1 MKAKNKIDSTELINA
16 TIAGSLIK
24 VEKLIPTCDV
34 NESNSLG
41 NTPLMLAR
49 NLEIIKALINA
60 GARINDRNH
69 DNDTALII
77 AVKNNLQS
85 KVQLLLGYS
94 QTDIYVRNN
103 DGNIALTYA
112 KEGSVI
118 QKILIDESHKQAAK
132 IISKNYLA
140 KPPIN
145 DDEEMQNIDN
155 IQYHAPQQSDLII
168 PAFLSDLVDEQLALA
183 PIPKNNAV
191 PSASIVNTQI
201 NSIIIGLQNNVSGDT
216 AALIFAREDKLD
228 INIIRELIKAN
239 KDLLNIQNDEGNT
252 VLIEA
257 IINGKLETVELL
269 MELRNEGI
277 EINLDLQDA
286 DGNTGLHYA
295 SQNHELEIAEC
306 LMINGAN
313 PNLRNNE
320 NQTPFNLAISEIML
334 SILGDNQ
341 IQMDI
346 S

>member
-1 MKAKNKIDSTELINA
+1 MKAKNKIDSTDLINA
-16 TIAGSLIK
+16 AIAGSLIK

-34 NESNSLG
+34 NKPNSLG

-49 NLEIIKALINA
+49 NSEIIKALINA

-69 DNDTALII
+69 DNDSALIL

-118 QKILIDESHKQAAK
+118 QKILIDESHKKAEK

-145 DDEEMQNIDN
+145 DDEEMQDIDN
-155 IQYHAPQQSDLII
+155 IQYPDQQSDLRI
-168 PAFLSDLVDEQLALA
+168 PAFLSNLVDEQLALA

-201 NSIIIGLQNNVSGDT
+201 NSIIIGLQNNASGDT

-228 INIIRELIKAN
+228 INIIRELTKAN
-239 KDLLNIQNDEGNT
+239 KDLLNIQNDEGST
-252 VLIEA
+252 VLIET
-257 IINGKLETVELL
+257 IVDGKPETVELL
-269 MELRNEGI
+269 MALRKEGI

-320 NQTPFNLAISEIML
+320 NQTPFDLAISEIML

-341 IQMDI
+341 IQMDLQ
-346 S
+346 

>member
-1 MKAKNKIDSTELINA
+1 MKVKNKIDSTELINA
-16 TIAGSLIK
+16 TIAGSLKK

-34 NESNSLG
+34 NEPNSLG

-49 NLEIIKALINA
+49 NPEIIKALISA

-69 DNDTALII
+69 DNNTALIL
-77 AVKNNLQS
+77 AVQNNLQS

-103 DGNIALTYA
+103 DGNVALTYA

-132 IISKNYLA
+132 ITSKNYLA
-140 KPPIN
+140 KPLIN
-145 DDEEMQNIDN
+145 DD
-155 IQYHAPQQSDLII
+155 SDLII
-168 PAFLSDLVDEQLALA
+168 PAFLSNLVDEQLALA
-183 PIPKNNAV
+183 AIPKNNAI
-191 PSASIVNTQI
+191 PSTSIVNTQI

-228 INIIRELIKAN
+228 INIIRVLIKAN
-239 KDLLNIQNDEGNT
+239 KDLLNIQNDEGST

-257 IINGKLETVELL
+257 IIDGKLETVELL

-286 DGNTGLHYA
+286 DGNTALHYA

-313 PNLRNNE
+313 PNLRNNQ
-320 NQTPFNLAISEIML
+320 NQTPFDLAINEENML